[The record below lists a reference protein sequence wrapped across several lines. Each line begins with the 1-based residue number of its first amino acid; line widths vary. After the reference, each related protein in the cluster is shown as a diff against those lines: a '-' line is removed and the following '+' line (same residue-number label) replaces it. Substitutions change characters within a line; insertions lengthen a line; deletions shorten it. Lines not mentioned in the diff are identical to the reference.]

1 MSDMDLTPEDAR
13 SIEAAEYVL
22 GLTDLEERTAAERR
36 IASDPSFA
44 ADVAWWE
51 AHFAPWLT
59 EYSEVAPPAR
69 LWARIEQELARVSG
83 GEPGSTSPHS
93 PAADPANDNAVPAW
107 WRVYGLGMSAV
118 AAGLLAL
125 LMFQP
130 GPQPLPQPVEVAP
143 PEEPQAQPINLLT
156 ARVSP
161 EGGIPVAVITYDPSS
176 RRLIVSPVQIPAD
189 AAQSPELWFIPGDGT
204 PRSLGL
210 IDASEGRSVQLPE
223 TFDTEATLAVSLEPE
238 GGSPT
243 GLPTG
248 PIIGTGNLSS
258 L

>member
-22 GLTDLEERTAAERR
+22 GLTDLDERTAAERR
-36 IASDPSFA
+36 IASDAAFA

-51 AHFAPWLT
+51 ARFAPWLAG
-59 EYSEVAPPAR
+59 YAEVAPPEA
-69 LWARIEQELARVSG
+69 LWPKIEEALSQVSG
-83 GEPGSTSPHS
+83 AGIGVTAPRPSAS
-93 PAADPANDNAVPAW
+93 DIANDNAVPAW
-107 WRVYGLGMSAV
+107 WRAYGLGMSAV

-125 LMFQP
+125 LVFQP
-130 GPQPLPQPVEVAP
+130 GPQPLPPPVENAAP
-143 PEEPQAQPINLLT
+143 EAPEVQPINLLT

-210 IDASEGRSVQLPE
+210 IDASEGRSVQLPD
-223 TFDTEATLAVSLEPE
+223 TFDPAATLAVSLEPE

-248 PIIGTGNLSS
+248 PIIGTGSLSS